1 VIIIREASPSLL
13 PVKVEKEVLR
23 LDKAIFAGSPK
34 VELTDAWWWL
44 VRNDEGK
51 PIAFAGM
58 RPAIMDCHKGMA
70 YMVRSGVIKSER
82 GQGIQKKLIKAR
94 INLARR
100 LGFSA
105 VVTYVMDWNLA
116 SANSLIGCGFK
127 LYKPKVQYYGKDV
140 FYFRKALK
148 DS

>member
-1 VIIIREASPSLL
+1 VKIQREASPARL
-13 PVKVEKEVLR
+13 PSKVEKEVLR
-23 LDKAIFAGSPK
+23 LDKTIFAGSPR
-34 VELTDAWWWL
+34 VELQDAWWWL
-44 VRNDEGK
+44 VRNEQGK
-51 PIAFAGM
+51 PLAFAGI

-70 YMVRSGVIKSER
+70 YMVRSGVIKSKR

-100 LGFSA
+100 MGFSA

-127 LYKPKVQYYGKDV
+127 LYKPKVAYYGKDV
-140 FYFRKALK
+140 FYFRKVL
-148 DS
+148 

>member
-1 VIIIREASPSLL
+1 VKIKREASPTRL
-13 PVKVEKEVLR
+13 PSKVEKEVLR
-23 LDKAIFAGSPK
+23 LDKTIFNGSPR
-34 VELTDAWWWL
+34 VELQDAWWWL
-44 VRNDEGK
+44 VRNEQGR
-51 PIAFAGM
+51 PLAFAGM

-82 GQGIQKKLIKAR
+82 GQGIQKNLIKAR

-100 LGFSA
+100 MGFSA

-127 LYKPKVQYYGKDV
+127 LYKPKVAYYGKDV
-140 FYFRKALK
+140 FYFRKVL
-148 DS
+148 